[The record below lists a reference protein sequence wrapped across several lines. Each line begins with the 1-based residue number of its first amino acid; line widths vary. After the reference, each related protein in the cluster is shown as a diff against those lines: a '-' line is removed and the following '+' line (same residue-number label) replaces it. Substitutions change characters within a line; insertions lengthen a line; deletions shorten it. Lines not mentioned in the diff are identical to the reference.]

1 MFFPL
6 LRTPKTRPC
15 RGQKPDQGHR
25 HGLRPQSRSRAKA
38 GLARQSRGAGREA
51 FPTPID
57 SLASAWGQGC
67 ASPSPHPFLL
77 APGGAL
83 GAVRAAASGLALDSP
98 RARWGGWGGK
108 SKKPFTKGVNG
119 VKFYTITPF
128 TENKKMAE
136 HQLSLLIPKA
146 AQEARAE
153 LIDALKA
160 AENPAAWMIFMEV
173 VTRLMP
179 EVLSP
184 GRPSAEVI
192 QRSVIGQLGF
202 KSWSEM
208 VEAPNGLAWNVS
220 GWKAWRRAW
229 AVVQEH
235 PWLRAQPLTSS
246 EVNTLARTFT
256 PFPATAQELEKRQA
270 EQKTTAEQSK
280 SESLAD
286 LRYEVAARGEIIGAL
301 TRQLTESM
309 QITGETA
316 KELGSLQAQ
325 LDDSK
330 RQIEIAGAEIERL
343 RLVVDDLRGSS
354 PATAKPETLTRW
366 QHFLRSLGFGA

>member
-1 MFFPL
+1 
-6 LRTPKTRPC
+6 
-15 RGQKPDQGHR
+15 
-25 HGLRPQSRSRAKA
+25 
-38 GLARQSRGAGREA
+38 
-51 FPTPID
+51 
-57 SLASAWGQGC
+57 
-67 ASPSPHPFLL
+67 
-77 APGGAL
+77 
-83 GAVRAAASGLALDSP
+83 
-98 RARWGGWGGK
+98 
-108 SKKPFTKGVNG
+108 
-119 VKFYTITPF
+119 
-128 TENKKMAE
+128 MAE

-184 GRPSAEVI
+184 GRPSAEII

-202 KSWSEM
+202 KSWAEM
-208 VEAPNGLAWNVS
+208 IEAPNGLAWNVS

-256 PFPATAQELEKRQA
+256 PFPVTAQELEKRQE

-280 SESLAD
+280 NESLTD
-286 LRYEVAARGEIIGAL
+286 LKAEVAARGEVIGAL
-301 TRQLTESM
+301 TRQCTEAM
-309 QITGETA
+309 EINNEMA
-316 KELGSLQAQ
+316 RELGSLQAQ
-325 LDDSK
+325 LQESK
-330 RQIEIAGAEIERL
+330 RQIDISGAEIERL

-354 PATAKPETLTRW
+354 PPTPKPETLTRW

>member
-1 MFFPL
+1 MLCGLRLPVWPL
-6 LRTPKTRPC
+6 TH
-15 RGQKPDQGHR
+15 QKPGVV
-25 HGLRPQSRSRAKA
+25 
-38 GLARQSRGAGREA
+38 
-51 FPTPID
+51 
-57 SLASAWGQGC
+57 
-67 ASPSPHPFLL
+67 
-77 APGGAL
+77 GG
-83 GAVRAAASGLALDSP
+83 V
-98 RARWGGWGGK
+98 K
-108 SKKPFTKGVNG
+108 SKKPFTNGVNG

-160 AENPAAWMIFMEV
+160 AENPAAWMFFMEV

-256 PFPATAQELEKRQA
+256 PFPATAQELEKQQA
-270 EQKTTAEQSK
+270 EQKNTAEQSK
-280 SESLAD
+280 SESIAD
-286 LRYEVAARGEIIGAL
+286 LRAEVAARGEIIGAL
-301 TRQLTESM
+301 TRQCTEAMEINNEISR
-309 QITGETA
+309 
-316 KELGSLQAQ
+316 ELGSLQAQ

-343 RLVVDDLRGSS
+343 RLVVDDFGRGSPTS
-354 PATAKPETLTRW
+354 AKSQAMTRW
-366 QHFLRSLGFGA
+366 QHFLAFLGFGA